1 MSSTPGQQ
9 DLPEQTYFRSSLFQV
24 EPGEEEE
31 VNPGRYGRQ
40 LAHWLRDR
48 FAALGY
54 PNSEAIPEDWGWCV
68 MLQRDPFMLWIG
80 CGNMDTDDD
89 DFDPLTQPERI
100 VWHCFVTGELP
111 FWQRLFRKVDP
122 DAVRQVEQQL
132 AEVLHQE
139 TQITIISEDEV

>member
-1 MSSTPGQQ
+1 MAA
-9 DLPEQTYFRSSLFQV
+9 LPEQIYFRSSLFQV
-24 EPGEEEE
+24 EEGEEDE

-40 LAHWLRDR
+40 LARWLQVR
-48 FAALGY
+48 FAAVGY
-54 PNSEAIPEDWGWCV
+54 FDTEVIAEDWGWCV

-89 DFDPLTQPERI
+89 VFDPLKEPERI

-122 DAVRQVEQQL
+122 EAVKKVEGHLAQIIHEEPQVWL
-132 AEVLHQE
+132 VSVAEV
-139 TQITIISEDEV
+139 